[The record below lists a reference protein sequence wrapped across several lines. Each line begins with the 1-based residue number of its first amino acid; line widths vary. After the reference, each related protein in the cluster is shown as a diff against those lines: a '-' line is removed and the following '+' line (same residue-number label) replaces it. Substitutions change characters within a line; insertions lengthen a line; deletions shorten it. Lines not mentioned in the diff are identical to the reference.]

1 MLNILLHS
9 IGGIESAVHICQY
22 LTTSAHLT
30 VQQHLE
36 NADVM
41 SQLQYTKAILH
52 QIKNKYQ
59 KLIHTEPG
67 HPVVVCITGVM
78 DSLHSICHDLKD
90 IQNIHNEHK
99 QKWFHQWFSPSCT
112 QPIEQLDR
120 HLVIHNLRMR
130 RLMNVLPIIDTL
142 VSNDVDEVG
151 EEGGESG
158 QLNGFRRHS
167 V

>member
-1 MLNILLHS
+1 MLNIILHS
-9 IGGIESAVHICQY
+9 IGGVESAVHICQY
-22 LTTSAHLT
+22 LTSSAHLS
-30 VQQHLE
+30 VQQQLE

-41 SQLQYTKAILH
+41 SQLQYTQAILH

-59 KLIHTEPG
+59 SLIHTEPG
-67 HPVVVCITGVM
+67 HPLVVCITSVM
-78 DSLHSICHDLKD
+78 DSLHSIGHDLKA

-99 QKWFHQWFSPSCT
+99 QHWFHQWYSPNCT
-112 QPIEQLDR
+112 QSIEQLNR

-142 VSNDVDEVG
+142 VSNDVDDVG
-151 EEGGESG
+151 EAGVESG